1 MFSKLKSPTTHLPV
15 FKGVGLAVPSRTF
28 PPDRFSE
35 KEVDIV
41 VGTATALET
50 ILTSKRTLGFN
61 FNYAVFDEVHNLNGE
76 EGGALERIIRLID
89 CPFLALSATIK
100 NVSKFKK
107 RMESVCITY
116 MESTVVI
123 VIVNFY
129 SSISLLMPCMEVTV
143 FQTQPQTQCILTL
156 YFSLL

>member
-1 MFSKLKSPTTHLPV
+1 MFVTPTEPLAVQVAAMFSKLKSPTTHLPV

-100 NVSKFKK
+100 NVSKIQKANGERVHHVYGK
-107 RMESVCITY
+107 HCSYRHRD
-116 MESTVVI
+116 
-123 VIVNFY
+123 FY
-129 SSISLLMPCMEVTV
+129 SLIPLLMS
-143 FQTQPQTQCILTL
+143 FI
-156 YFSLL
+156 SS

>member
-1 MFSKLKSPTTHLPV
+1 MFVTPTEPLAVQVAAMFSKLKSPTTHLPV

-100 NVSKFKK
+100 NVSKIQKAKERERVHHVYGKHCSYRHREF
-107 RMESVCITY
+107 
-116 MESTVVI
+116 
-123 VIVNFY
+123 
-129 SSISLLMPCMEVTV
+129 L
-143 FQTQPQTQCILTL
+143 
-156 YFSLL
+156 FSRFLF